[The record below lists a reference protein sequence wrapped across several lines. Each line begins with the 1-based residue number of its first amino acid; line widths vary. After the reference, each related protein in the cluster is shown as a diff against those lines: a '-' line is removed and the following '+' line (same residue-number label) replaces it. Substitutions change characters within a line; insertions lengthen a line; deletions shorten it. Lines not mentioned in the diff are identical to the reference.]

1 MHDAPE
7 LFMCICM
14 AVTGYNDQVPFVG
27 SSSKNSMFLFV
38 FVQNVCS
45 DVSCY
50 SHTNTHEKFWSIMHT
65 IFHVGHWFTYSSIFF
80 RGCQIKIFE
89 RSVQW
94 LLRSFR
100 NVPINTHQR

>member
-14 AVTGYNDQVPFVG
+14 AVTGYIGAYVLYKYEQKHG
-27 SSSKNSMFLFV
+27 V
-38 FVQNVCS
+38 FRGTPYKRDLIV
-45 DVSCY
+45 VSCY